1 MGTSPTVS
9 EWLISPWGGVA
20 YLDLRGGELTFDDA
34 ERLLEV
40 VQFYYSNRR
49 VSLLII
55 DVRGREPLPG
65 PVHFVPQRVLKV
77 ELETES
83 RRHIDQRANRGAQSG
98 VSLVADD
105 TEPHQTA
112 RR

>member
-9 EWLISPWGGVA
+9 EWLVSPWGGVA

-55 DVRGREPLPG
+55 DVRGLEPLPG
-65 PVHFVPQRVLKV
+65 PVGVLLNGVEQQTRAHDVRMKVRRDGPQ
-77 ELETES
+77 T
-83 RRHIDQRANRGAQSG
+83 
-98 VSLVADD
+98 
-105 TEPHQTA
+105 
-112 RR
+112 

>member
-40 VQFYYSNRR
+40 VQFYYRNRQ
-49 VSLLII
+49 VGLLISTFAAWS
-55 DVRGREPLPG
+55 RFPPPWKSCSTAWSSTLEPTTCG
-65 PVHFVPQRVLKV
+65 
-77 ELETES
+77 
-83 RRHIDQRANRGAQSG
+83 
-98 VSLVADD
+98 
-105 TEPHQTA
+105 
-112 RR
+112 